1 MKRQLILVLA
11 MVVVMLWA
19 GSVFANLADGLIA
32 SEEQGWPQWRGP
44 RRDGIS
50 DEKGRL
56 YLRYHDTPWC
66 YDVKER

>member
-1 MKRQLILVLA
+1 MKRQSILVPA
-11 MVVVMLWA
+11 MVVVMFWA
-19 GSVFANLADGLIA
+19 GPVFSNLADGPIA

-50 DEKGRL
+50 DEKGLL
-56 YLRYHDTPWC
+56 YLRYHDTLYC